1 MSDFFLHF
9 DLPKTDFSINH
20 SHKLTFLGS
29 CFSDEMSKYAL
40 DAGFDVLSN
49 PYGTIYHPFAIA
61 KNIIDAIDGNK
72 NIPVLERDD
81 LFYSWDASTKV
92 SAKSNIELEQSILS
106 KNKKLVEHLGKPGIL
121 FITFGTAFI
130 YRLKESNSYVA
141 NCHKLPG
148 NLFKKEILSVEKIV
162 EIWQEVLTKLRQ
174 TNPKLKVVFTVSPVR
189 HIRDG
194 IIENNRSKA
203 RLLQVEEELSSL
215 ENVEYFPSFEIVI
228 DELRDYRF
236 FKEDRVHPSVE
247 AIKYIWKRFSDL
259 YFDEKTQNV
268 VEEFSKVRKRL
279 AHRSEKYVE
288 LNMNTLKSM
297 QHLEN
302 EFPWVRWNVEK

>member
-1 MSDFFLHF
+1 
-9 DLPKTDFSINH
+9 
-20 SHKLTFLGS
+20 
-29 CFSDEMSKYAL
+29 
-40 DAGFDVLSN
+40 
-49 PYGTIYHPFAIA
+49 
-61 KNIIDAIDGNK
+61 
-72 NIPVLERDD
+72 
-81 LFYSWDASTKV
+81 
-92 SAKSNIELEQSILS
+92 
-106 KNKKLVEHLGKPGIL
+106 
-121 FITFGTAFI
+121 
-130 YRLKESNSYVA
+130 
-141 NCHKLPG
+141 
-148 NLFKKEILSVEKIV
+148 
-162 EIWQEVLTKLRQ
+162 
-174 TNPKLKVVFTVSPVR
+174 
-189 HIRDG
+189 
-194 IIENNRSKA
+194 
-203 RLLQVEEELSSL
+203 L

-302 EFPWVRWNVEK
+302 EFPWVSWNVEK